1 MKTVVTYE
9 NPNSEASIQFI
20 VAEPIGEYKPTE
32 KSSYVGTSINR
43 AIKDYYA
50 CPTNREKVSV
60 LQWIVENPE
69 FQILKRYSTAE
80 NAVYGLNIS
89 QYDDILLSGEMP
101 KNLAI
106 AQKLVENKF
115 DVFLLTNPTSTKS
128 ADFVLRQNNKLY
140 YVEGKTLDG
149 KNSLDHL
156 IEKGCEQ
163 SNRLVI
169 DIIGTTK
176 TNYIKTIVE
185 TGFERYSALQELFL
199 LKGSRLIRINRQ
211 MSQTKTFMESFKKIW
226 NKNKY
231 RELNSL

>member
-1 MKTVVTYE
+1 MEIVVTYE
-9 NPNSEASIQFI
+9 NPNSEDSIQNI
-20 VAEPIGEYKPTE
+20 VAEPVGEYRPTE
-32 KSSYVGTSINR
+32 KSPYAGTSINK

-50 CPTNREKVSV
+50 CPTNKEKVSV

-69 FQILKRYSTAE
+69 FQVLKRYSTAE

-101 KNLAI
+101 KNFVI
-106 AQKLVENKF
+106 AQKLVANKF
-115 DVFLLTNPTSTKS
+115 DVFLLSNPTSTKS

-176 TNYIKTIVE
+176 TNYITKEIKNA
-185 TGFERYSALQELFL
+185 FEYYPTLQEIFL
-199 LKGSRLIRINRQ
+199 LKRSRLIKTNRLAATAKHFEDYFARYWQ
-211 MSQTKTFMESFKKIW
+211 QQK
-226 NKNKY
+226 
-231 RELNSL
+231 